1 MVCQAK
7 NQRSTCGLPPFG
19 LVSPD
24 LAWSTYEAKVWSKSF
39 DPSLSKSMIS
49 MRKLYV
55 IVDQNMSFCR
65 GRLELSSEKDSSIPI
80 NLLKCYDYFTNLN
93 LKFLRYIFW
102 EKLEKVLFSVISVCF
117 LLADVDIKL
126 VILIERYSSYI
137 LIMIALLQYY
147 L

>member
-1 MVCQAK
+1 
-7 NQRSTCGLPPFG
+7 
-19 LVSPD
+19 
-24 LAWSTYEAKVWSKSF
+24 
-39 DPSLSKSMIS
+39 
-49 MRKLYV
+49 
-55 IVDQNMSFCR
+55 MSFCR

-102 EKLEKVLFSVISVCF
+102 GKLEKVLFSLISVCF